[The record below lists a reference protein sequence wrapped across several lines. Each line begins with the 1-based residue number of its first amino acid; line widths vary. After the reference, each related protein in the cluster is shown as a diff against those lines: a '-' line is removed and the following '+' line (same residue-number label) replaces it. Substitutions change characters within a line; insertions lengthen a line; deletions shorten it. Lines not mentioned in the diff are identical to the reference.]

1 MDQTRRRFL
10 GLSATARAHTESK
23 RKGAAPPHYAM
34 LIDLRRCVGCQACTI
49 ACGIENGLPV
59 HQHRTSVSDYEI
71 ATSMGSRRSLLPR
84 LCNHCDRPSCTAACP
99 TGATYKRQDGIVVV
113 DSSVCVG
120 CAYCVQNCPYDARFI
135 NEQTRTVDKC
145 TFCIQ
150 RVTNGLLPAC
160 VESCVGKARI
170 FGDLNDPRSEISK
183 TLHDYPV
190 QVLKPTKGT
199 RPQVFYLALDG
210 ALQNVV
216 HGETSTVAALQGTSG
231 KDDSHADH

>member
-1 MDQTRRRFL
+1 
-10 GLSATARAHTESK
+10 
-23 RKGAAPPHYAM
+23 
-34 LIDLRRCVGCQACTI
+34 
-49 ACGIENGLPV
+49 
-59 HQHRTSVSDYEI
+59 
-71 ATSMGSRRSLLPR
+71 
-84 LCNHCDRPSCTAACP
+84 
-99 TGATYKRQDGIVVV
+99 
-113 DSSVCVG
+113 
-120 CAYCVQNCPYDARFI
+120 VQNCPYDARFI

-231 KDDSHADH
+231 KDDSHADY